1 MALLSF
7 FVLRYL
13 NLVAQPSQLTAHL
26 DISLSGIYLI
36 SFRFHTGFFMFEAL
50 SDKLKKVLKDLRGQ
64 GRLAESHIEAAMRE
78 IRIALLEADVNFKVV
93 KSFVDRVKEKALG
106 QEVMGSLSPAQQ
118 VVKVVYDE
126 MVEMLGGTSTQLLF
140 TKRIPNVVM
149 IVGLQ
154 GSGKTTTTGKL
165 ARLLVETQK
174 RRPLL
179 LSVDVYRPAARQ
191 QLSIIGQAIGQP
203 VFDAPAVNDPME
215 LCRQAVRECELTGY
229 DTLLIDTAGRLH
241 IDEELMAELQ
251 QIKRETVPSEILFI
265 ADAMTGQDAV
275 RSAQE
280 FHEQVGLT
288 GVILT
293 KMEGDTRGG
302 AALSIKEVTG
312 QPIKFLGVGERYDAI
327 EPFYPDRIAQRIM
340 GMGDVLS
347 LIEKVQAE
355 VDQEKAMELQQKLA
369 RDKFSLEDFRDQLR
383 QMKRL
388 GSLDKLL
395 DMLPSN
401 LLGGMRMT
409 PEQTAEMEQKLKI
422 TDAIISSMTPEE
434 RRDHTLLN
442 GSRRKRIA
450 RGSGTAVQE
459 VNQMIN
465 EYTEMRK
472 RMRMMTSGGLGGMM
486 GGLMGG
492 GVPGFGSGAR
502 RKATKRRKK
511 KKKR

>member
-1 MALLSF
+1 
-7 FVLRYL
+7 
-13 NLVAQPSQLTAHL
+13 
-26 DISLSGIYLI
+26 
-36 SFRFHTGFFMFEAL
+36 MFEAL
-50 SDKLKKVLKDLRGQ
+50 SDKLRKVLKDLRGQ
-64 GRLAESHIEAAMRE
+64 GRLSEAHIEAAMRE

-93 KSFVDRVKEKALG
+93 KTFIDRVKEKALG
-106 QEVMGSLSPAQQ
+106 QEVMGALSPAQQ

-140 TKRIPNVVM
+140 TKRVPNVVM

-165 ARLLVETQK
+165 AKLLAETQK

-191 QLSIIGQAIGQP
+191 QLSIIAKAIGQS
-203 VFDAPAVNDPME
+203 VFEAPDINDPVE
-215 LCRQAVRECELTGY
+215 LCRQALRECQLTGY
-229 DTLLIDTAGRLH
+229 DTLLVDTAGRLH
-241 IDEELMAELQ
+241 VDEELMVELKR
-251 QIKRETVPSEILFI
+251 IKQETAPIETLFI

-275 RSAQE
+275 RSAQQ

-288 GVILT
+288 GVVLT

-312 QPIKFLGVGERYDAI
+312 QPIKFVGVGEKYDAI
-327 EPFYPDRIAQRIM
+327 EQFYPDRIAQRIL

-355 VDQEKAMELQQKLA
+355 VDEEKALELQEKLA

-383 QMKRL
+383 QMKRM

-395 DMLPSN
+395 DMLPTG

-409 PEQTAEMEQKLKI
+409 PEQTAEMEQKLKL
-422 TDAIISSMTPEE
+422 TEAIINSMTPEE
-434 RRDHTLLN
+434 RRNHALLN
-442 GSRRKRIA
+442 ASRRKRIA
-450 RGSGTAVQE
+450 RGSGTNVQD

-472 RMRMMTSGGLGGMM
+472 MMRMMTSGGLGGMM
-486 GGLMGG
+486 GGLGGKLAGGLVGG
-492 GVPGFGSGAR
+492 GLPGFGAGNR
-502 RKATKRRKK
+502 RKATKRKKK

>member
-1 MALLSF
+1 
-7 FVLRYL
+7 
-13 NLVAQPSQLTAHL
+13 
-26 DISLSGIYLI
+26 
-36 SFRFHTGFFMFEAL
+36 MFEAL
-50 SDKLKKVLKDLRGQ
+50 SDKLRKVLKDLRGQ
-64 GRLAESHIEAAMRE
+64 GRLTEAHIEAAMRE

-93 KSFVDRVKEKALG
+93 KSFIDRIKEKALG
-106 QEVMGSLSPAQQ
+106 QEVMGALSPAQQ

-126 MVEMLGGTSTQLLF
+126 VVEMLGGTSTQLLF

-154 GSGKTTTTGKL
+154 GSGKTTTTGKIAKLL
-165 ARLLVETQK
+165 AESQK

-191 QLSIIGQAIGQP
+191 QLSIIANAISQP
-203 VFDAPAVNDPME
+203 VFEAPDVSEPLE
-215 LCRQAVRECELTGY
+215 LVRQAMRECQLVGY

-241 IDEELMAELQ
+241 IDEELMVELQ
-251 QIKRETVPSEILFI
+251 QIKQETVPSEILFI

-275 RSAQE
+275 RSAQQ
-280 FHEQVGLT
+280 FHERVGLT
-288 GVILT
+288 GVVLT

-312 QPIKFLGVGERYDAI
+312 QPIKFIGVGERYDAI
-327 EPFYPDRIAQRIM
+327 EPFYPDRIAQRIL

-347 LIEKVQAE
+347 LIEKVQSE
-355 VDQEKAMELQQKLA
+355 VDEEKALELQNKLA
-369 RDKFSLEDFRDQLR
+369 SDKFSLEDFRDQLR

-409 PEQTAEMEQKLKI
+409 PEQTAEMEDKLKL
-422 TDAIISSMTPEE
+422 TEAIINSMTPEE
-434 RRDHTLLN
+434 RRNHALLN
-442 GSRRKRIA
+442 ASRRKRIA
-450 RGSGTAVQE
+450 RGSGTSVQE

-465 EYTEMRK
+465 EYIDMRK
-472 RMRMMTSGGLGGMM
+472 MMRMMTSGGLGSMM
-486 GGLMGG
+486 GGLGGRLAGGLMGG
-492 GVPGFGSGAR
+492 GGR
-502 RKATKRRKK
+502 RKATKRKKK

>member
-1 MALLSF
+1 
-7 FVLRYL
+7 
-13 NLVAQPSQLTAHL
+13 
-26 DISLSGIYLI
+26 
-36 SFRFHTGFFMFEAL
+36 MFEAL
-50 SDKLKKVLKDLRGQ
+50 SDKLRKVLKDLRGQ
-64 GRLAESHIEAAMRE
+64 GRLSEAHIEAAMRE

-93 KSFVDRVKEKALG
+93 KTFIDRVKEKALG
-106 QEVMGSLSPAQQ
+106 QEVMGALSPAQQ

-140 TKRIPNVVM
+140 TKRVPNVVM

-165 ARLLVETQK
+165 AKLLAETQK

-191 QLSIIGQAIGQP
+191 QLSIIAKSIGQS
-203 VFDAPAVNDPME
+203 VFEAPDINDPVE
-215 LCRQAVRECELTGY
+215 LCRQALRECQLTGY
-229 DTLLIDTAGRLH
+229 DTLLVDTAGRLH
-241 IDEELMAELQ
+241 VDEELMVELKR
-251 QIKRETVPSEILFI
+251 IKQETAPIETLFI

-275 RSAQE
+275 RSAQQ

-288 GVILT
+288 GVVLT

-312 QPIKFLGVGERYDAI
+312 QPIKFVGVGEKYDAI
-327 EPFYPDRIAQRIM
+327 EQFYPDRIAQRIL

-355 VDQEKAMELQQKLA
+355 VDEEKALELQDKLA

-383 QMKRL
+383 QMKRM

-395 DMLPSN
+395 DMLPTG

-409 PEQTAEMEQKLKI
+409 PEQTAEMEQKLKL
-422 TDAIISSMTPEE
+422 TEAIINSMTPEE
-434 RRDHTLLN
+434 RRNHALLN
-442 GSRRKRIA
+442 ASRRKRIA
-450 RGSGTAVQE
+450 RGSGTSVQD

-472 RMRMMTSGGLGGMM
+472 MMRMMTSGGLGGMM
-486 GGLMGG
+486 GGLGGKLAGGLVGG
-492 GVPGFGSGAR
+492 GLPGFGAGNR
-502 RKATKRRKK
+502 RKATKRKKK

>member
-1 MALLSF
+1 M
-7 FVLRYL
+7 
-13 NLVAQPSQLTAHL
+13 
-26 DISLSGIYLI
+26 
-36 SFRFHTGFFMFEAL
+36 MFEAL
-50 SDKLKKVLKDLRGQ
+50 SDKLRKVLKDLRGQ
-64 GRLAESHIEAAMRE
+64 GRVSEAHIEAAMRE

-93 KSFVDRVKEKALG
+93 KSFIDRVKEKALG
-106 QEVMGSLSPAQQ
+106 QEVIGSLSPAQQ
-118 VVKVVYDE
+118 VVKIVYDE

-165 ARLLVETQK
+165 AKLLAEQQK
-174 RRPLL
+174 RRPLM

-191 QLSIIGQAIGQP
+191 QLSIIAKAINQP
-203 VFDAPAVNDPME
+203 VLEAPDVNDPLE
-215 LCRQAVRECELTGY
+215 LCRQAVRECQLVGY

-241 IDEELMAELQ
+241 IDEELMTELQ
-251 QIKRETVPSEILFI
+251 QIKQETQPTEILFI

-275 RSAQE
+275 RSAEQ
-280 FHEQVGLT
+280 FHERVGLT

-312 QPIKFLGVGERYDAI
+312 QPIKFIGVGEKYDAI
-327 EPFYPDRIAQRIM
+327 EPFYPDRIAQRIL

-347 LIEKVQAE
+347 LIEKVQSE
-355 VDQEKAMELQQKLA
+355 VDEQKAIELQQKLA
-369 RDKFSLEDFRDQLR
+369 RNKFTLEDFRDQLR

-401 LLGGMRMT
+401 LFGGLRMT
-409 PEQTAEMEQKLKI
+409 PEQTLEMERKLKL
-422 TDAIISSMTPEE
+422 TEAIINSMTPQE
-434 RRDHTLLN
+434 RANHDILN

-450 RGSGTAVQE
+450 RGSGTTVQE

-465 EYTEMRK
+465 EYLEMRK
-472 RMRMMTSGGLGGMM
+472 MMRMMTSGGMGGMM
-486 GGLMGG
+486 GLGGRLAGGLMGMG
-492 GVPGFGSGAR
+492 GGR
-502 RKATKRRKK
+502 RKATKKKKK

>member
-1 MALLSF
+1 
-7 FVLRYL
+7 
-13 NLVAQPSQLTAHL
+13 
-26 DISLSGIYLI
+26 
-36 SFRFHTGFFMFEAL
+36 MFDSL
-50 SDKLKKVLKDLRGQ
+50 SDKLRKVLKDLRGQ
-64 GRLAESHIEAAMRE
+64 GRVTEAHIEAAMRE
-78 IRIALLEADVNFKVV
+78 IRMALLEADVNFKVV
-93 KSFVDRVKEKALG
+93 KSFVDRVREKALG
-106 QEVMGSLSPAQQ
+106 QEVLGSLSPAQQ
-118 VVKVVYDE
+118 VVKVVYGE
-126 MVEMLGGTSTQLLF
+126 MVDMLGGTSTQLLF

-154 GSGKTTTTGKL
+154 GSGKTTTAGKL
-165 ARLLVETQK
+165 ARLLAESQK

-191 QLSIIGQAIGQP
+191 QLSIIANAIGQT
-203 VFDAPAVNDPME
+203 VFEAPDVSDPIE
-215 LCRQAVRECELTGY
+215 LCRRAVRECQLTGH

-241 IDEELMAELQ
+241 VDDELMVELE
-251 QIKRETVPSEILFI
+251 QIKQETTPTEILFI

-280 FHEQVGLT
+280 FHERVGLT

-312 QPIKFLGVGERYDAI
+312 QPIKFIGVGEKYDAI
-327 EPFYPDRIAQRIM
+327 EAFYPDRIAQRIL

-347 LIEKVQAE
+347 LIEKVQSE
-355 VDQEKAMELQQKLA
+355 VDQEKALELQQKLSH
-369 RDKFSLEDFRDQLR
+369 DKFSLEDFRDQLR

-401 LLGGMRMT
+401 LLGGLRVT
-409 PEQTAEMEQKLKI
+409 PEQSAEMEGKLKL
-422 TDAIISSMTPEE
+422 TEAIINSMTPAE
-434 RRDHTLLN
+434 RRDHSLLN
-442 GSRRKRIA
+442 ASRRKRIA
-450 RGSGTAVQE
+450 RGSGTAVQD

-465 EYTEMRK
+465 EYVEMRK
-472 RMRMMTSGGLGGMM
+472 MMRVMASGGLGGML
-486 GGLMGG
+486 GGLGGRMAGGMMGG
-492 GVPGFGSGAR
+492 GLPGFGTGNR

-511 KKKR
+511 KKR